1 MRKQTIEYGGEAVG
15 ALMPDNGRLRF
26 IAVKYSVWP
35 LEGRT
40 FEKPEEAV
48 RAIAAL
54 HSLRHRQPILRAGTP
69 PAGRIAEMGL
79 PSDIAVPSVFS
90 GAQRQL

>member
-35 LEGRT
+35 LDGRT
-40 FEKPEEAV
+40 FEKSEDAV

-54 HSLRHRQPILRAGTP
+54 HGLRHRQPVMRAGLM
-69 PAGRIAEMGL
+69 PARRVERGLAEGAL
-79 PSDIAVPSVFS
+79 QVPDL
-90 GAQRQL
+90 A